1 MSTRHATRYPALFLP
16 AAVSLLLA
24 APLQGIAG
32 EPTDTTNTTDAASD
46 RHALGTVKV
55 SGARNTSL
63 AGELPTGT
71 VVIDREAID
80 SLPAT
85 NLADLLDSVGGLQ
98 SSRLYGINGS
108 NASVDLL
115 GFGATGNQNTLILL
129 NGRRLSNIDLTT
141 PELTGIPLA
150 AIERIEVLPGAG
162 AALYGNGAV
171 GGVVNIVTRRS
182 YRNSA
187 GLEINSGSYNS
198 LGGNGYATGNHGN
211 LSGAV
216 ALSTLD
222 SDGYRDNNALRNDNV
237 FADLRYQQDRVEAY
251 FTANGTRQ
259 SQDLPGGRDPMEFNN
274 DPQGADTPDDDAEQE
289 SYWLMPGLRIAMAG
303 NTALT
308 LDASRRRQTQEYRY
322 PSSGFN
328 GESVVDSYSFTP
340 KLEGQTATGSA
351 MHNWTLGVDLHE
363 YDYTSRTNF
372 GDRELEQSQRAWYLH
387 NLVSLTPKLSVSAG
401 ARQLES
407 TLSGEGADKEQD
419 GEMYEG
425 GIRYTFT
432 GNLAVF
438 AGAQRSV
445 RIANVD
451 ELSPFNPPIDPQTA
465 HSYTTGASWS
475 QGRQHSTLTFWRA
488 EIDNEIV
495 YDPIA
500 FANRN
505 LDDRTV
511 HKGVSINSRWRLDKD
526 ITFTANASAQQARF
540 DGGPFSGNDVPLV
553 PEHTMELIAD
563 WQALTW
569 LSAQISHRYV
579 GDRHYDG
586 DVDNEYRK
594 LDHYRTT
601 DLQLTA
607 RYRKLYLKAGVYN
620 LEDNVNADYG
630 NYNPGSSN
638 AVLYP
643 LPERHYRVA
652 LGMEL

>member
-1 MSTRHATRYPALFLP
+1 MSTRHATHYYAVFLP
-16 AAVSLLLA
+16 AAACLLLA
-24 APLQGIAG
+24 TPLLGNAS
-32 EPTDTTNTTDAASD
+32 EPDDTADKAND
-46 RHALGTVKV
+46 RHALSTVKV

-71 VVIDREAID
+71 VVIDRETIN

-85 NLADLLDSVGGLQ
+85 NLADVLDTVGGLQ

-141 PELTGIPLA
+141 PELASIPLA

-171 GGVVNIVTRRS
+171 GGVVNIITRRS

-216 ALSTLD
+216 ALSTQD
-222 SDGYRDNNALRNDNV
+222 SDGYRDNNALRNDSA
-237 FADLRYQQDRVEAY
+237 FADLRYQQDGVEAY

-259 SQDLPGGRDPMEFNN
+259 SLGLPGGRDPMEFNN
-274 DPQGADTPDDDAEQE
+274 EPQGADTPDDDAEQD

-351 MHNWTLGVDLHE
+351 VHNWTLGLDLHE

-372 GDRELEQSQRAWYLH
+372 GDRDLEQSQRAWYLH

-445 RIANVD
+445 RVANVD
-451 ELSPFNPPIDPQTA
+451 ELSPFNPPIDPQTGRG
-465 HSYTTGASWS
+465 YTTGASWS
-475 QGRQHSTLTFWRA
+475 EGRQHSTLTFWRA
-488 EIDNEIV
+488 EIDNEII

-563 WQALTW
+563 WQALSW

-607 RYRKLYLKAGVYN
+607 RYRKLSLKAGVYN

-643 LPERHYRVA
+643 LPERHYRA
-652 LGMEL
+652 SIGISL

>member
-32 EPTDTTNTTDAASD
+32 EPTYTTNTTDAASD

-129 NGRRLSNIDLTT
+129 NGRRLSNIALTT

-251 FTANGTRQ
+251 FTANGTRH

-351 MHNWTLGVDLHE
+351 MHNWTLGVDCLL
-363 YDYTSRTNF
+363 YTS
-372 GDRELEQSQRAWYLH
+372 DA
-387 NLVSLTPKLSVSAG
+387 
-401 ARQLES
+401 
-407 TLSGEGADKEQD
+407 ADE
-419 GEMYEG
+419 
-425 GIRYTFT
+425 
-432 GNLAVF
+432 
-438 AGAQRSV
+438 
-445 RIANVD
+445 
-451 ELSPFNPPIDPQTA
+451 
-465 HSYTTGASWS
+465 
-475 QGRQHSTLTFWRA
+475 
-488 EIDNEIV
+488 
-495 YDPIA
+495 
-500 FANRN
+500 
-505 LDDRTV
+505 
-511 HKGVSINSRWRLDKD
+511 
-526 ITFTANASAQQARF
+526 
-540 DGGPFSGNDVPLV
+540 
-553 PEHTMELIAD
+553 
-563 WQALTW
+563 
-569 LSAQISHRYV
+569 
-579 GDRHYDG
+579 
-586 DVDNEYRK
+586 
-594 LDHYRTT
+594 
-601 DLQLTA
+601 
-607 RYRKLYLKAGVYN
+607 
-620 LEDNVNADYG
+620 
-630 NYNPGSSN
+630 
-638 AVLYP
+638 
-643 LPERHYRVA
+643 
-652 LGMEL
+652 